1 MNAVQKLRQMVGEVR
16 SPKGPASARASWDLV
31 RGLLGRMPVDQG
43 EAMRACEAM
52 DADAYERLVAQLEAI
67 DARQRGG
74 AAKEGGAS
82 GAKPTS
88 KAPPPVTPE
97 MAHQMDSALRAFRK
111 RLKMTRLSDESK
123 LGSRQLTSGRKSEV
137 DAILPP
143 HEFPDEVWKALAAAG
158 KLVHTGQGFYSL
170 VGDGGGSSAQG
181 PALVEPA

>member
-16 SPKGPASARASWDLV
+16 SPKSPASARASWDLV

-43 EAMRACEAM
+43 EAMKACEAM
-52 DADAYERLVAQLEAI
+52 DADAYERLVALLEDI

-74 AAKEGGAS
+74 G
-82 GAKPTS
+82 
-88 KAPPPVTPE
+88 KAVSSAPAGTPQAPVSPE
-97 MAHQMDSALRAFRK
+97 MAHKMDAALRAFRK

-123 LGSRQLTSGRKSEV
+123 LRSRQLTSGRKSEV

-143 HEFPDEVWKALAAAG
+143 HEFPDEVWKALASAG

-170 VGDGGGSSAQG
+170 VGDAGGSSAQG

>member
-43 EAMRACEAM
+43 EAMKACEAM
-52 DADAYERLVAQLEAI
+52 DADAFERLVAQLEEI
-67 DARQRGG
+67 DAQQRGG
-74 AAKEGGAS
+74 GKGGKAAPSSPAPS
-82 GAKPTS
+82 PPT
-88 KAPPPVTPE
+88 PVSPE
-97 MAHQMDSALRAFRK
+97 MAHQMDAALRAFRK

-143 HEFPDEVWKALAAAG
+143 HEFPDEVWKALASAG
-158 KLVHTGQGFYSL
+158 KLVHTGQGFYAL
-170 VGDGGGSSAQG
+170 VGDAGGSSAQG